1 MHIYCVFVFFLTTF
15 PLKVFEGYV
24 LFIFLVFY
32 RVFLEFFG
40 GLFVC
45 LNLCLYVFVVACFRT
60 ASCVFIVDN
69 IS

>member
-15 PLKVFEGYV
+15 PLKVFV
-24 LFIFLVFY
+24 HLFSFLSG